1 MQGDSPWDDV
11 PDKAQPKPDDAMS
24 TAPQPV
30 SISDGFAPM
39 NQGTMLTGT
48 TEMPTGQL
56 IYLQPPSG
64 AAKVLGILML
74 VYGVFITGVSAL
86 SLFSVNL
93 LPIDELALQLGY
105 DETNGLLIYL
115 NISIIFSIISS
126 VLYILA
132 GVWVMNYRRK
142 GVILALLITGIQL
155 LYGVV
160 IPLLVP
166 QFNLGGIVAPGTG
179 GAIVENVFGSL
190 FCGLIW
196 AIPLMVS
203 NNGLDDSKLFG

>member
-11 PDKAQPKPDDAMS
+11 PDKAQPKTDDAMS

-48 TEMPTGQL
+48 TEMPAGEL

-115 NISIIFSIISS
+115 NISLIFSIISS

-166 QFNLGGIVAPGTG
+166 QFNFGGIVAPGTG

-190 FCGLIW
+190 FCGLI
-196 AIPLMVS
+196 
-203 NNGLDDSKLFG
+203 